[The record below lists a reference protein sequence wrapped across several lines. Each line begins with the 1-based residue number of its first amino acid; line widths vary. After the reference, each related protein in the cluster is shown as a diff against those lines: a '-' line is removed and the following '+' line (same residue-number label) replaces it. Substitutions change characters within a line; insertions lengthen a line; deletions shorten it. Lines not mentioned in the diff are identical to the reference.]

1 MSEVK
6 SVSDVVLEI
15 AASKEYEN
23 SAVAQYFN
31 KKIKKNERGIMD
43 N

>member
-6 SVSDVVLEI
+6 TIGEVILEI

-23 SAVAQYFN
+23 SAIAQWYN
-31 KKIKKNERGIMD
+31 KKKKL
-43 N
+43 

>member
-6 SVSDVVLEI
+6 SVSDVILEI

-23 SAVAQYFN
+23 SAVAQWYN
-31 KKIKKNERGIMD
+31 RKKKHDERF
-43 N
+43 

>member
-6 SVSDVVLEI
+6 SVSDVILEI

-23 SAVAQYFN
+23 SAIAQWYN
-31 KKIKKNERGIMD
+31 KKKNYNERY
-43 N
+43 

>member
-6 SVSDVVLEI
+6 SIGEVILEI
-15 AASKEYEN
+15 AANKEYEN
-23 SAVAQYFN
+23 SAIAQWYN
-31 KKIKKNERGIMD
+31 RKRNEDDER